1 VYNSTI
7 QSCCYVKWH
16 SLRLLRYNSNE
27 MIFLDR
33 NDPQAMA
40 IQKER
45 EERVRRIREQQEEER
60 KKKLEEL
67 RHHVSQVS
75 VSLLNVEEKGETRML
90 TKSFGYFV

>member
-1 VYNSTI
+1 
-7 QSCCYVKWH
+7 
-16 SLRLLRYNSNE
+16 

-67 RHHVSQVS
+67 RHHVSQLS
-75 VSLLNVEEKGETRML
+75 VSLLNVEEKLKKAKHEC
-90 TKSFGYFV
+90 

>member
-1 VYNSTI
+1 
-7 QSCCYVKWH
+7 
-16 SLRLLRYNSNE
+16 

-67 RHHVSQVS
+67 RQHVSCS
-75 VSLLNVEEKGETRML
+75 RPLDHLDNMREKPILIVKR
-90 TKSFGYFV
+90 KVCCC

>member
-1 VYNSTI
+1 MASNSL
-7 QSCCYVKWH
+7 S
-16 SLRLLRYNSNE
+16 LLRYNSNE
-27 MIFLDR
+27 IIFLDR

-67 RHHVSQVS
+67 RHHVSQLS